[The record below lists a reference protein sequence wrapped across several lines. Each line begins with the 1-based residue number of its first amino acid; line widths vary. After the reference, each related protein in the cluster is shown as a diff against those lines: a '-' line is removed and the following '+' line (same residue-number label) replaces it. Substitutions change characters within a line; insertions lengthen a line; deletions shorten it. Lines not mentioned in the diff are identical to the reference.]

1 MSGKLYESN
10 LNSKDLYEFIV
21 AEDKIVFGI
30 YWAVKQMSLGEKSQV
45 ICPPEYAYG
54 KEGIK
59 NIVPP
64 NTAIVYELHLVSIRD
79 DP

>member
-1 MSGKLYESN
+1 
-10 LNSKDLYEFIV
+10 
-21 AEDKIVFGI
+21 
-30 YWAVKQMSLGEKSQV
+30 MSLGEKSEV
-45 ICPPEYAYG
+45 TCPPEYAFG